1 MHHQLQEYLMDV
13 GACGQIASMETRFLA
28 PGSFLQAAANA
39 LVVGSENWID
49 GLHVAV
55 SSRSNV

>member
-1 MHHQLQEYLMDV
+1 MDV

-28 PGSFLQAAANA
+28 LGSFLQAAANA

-55 SSRSNV
+55 SSRSHV